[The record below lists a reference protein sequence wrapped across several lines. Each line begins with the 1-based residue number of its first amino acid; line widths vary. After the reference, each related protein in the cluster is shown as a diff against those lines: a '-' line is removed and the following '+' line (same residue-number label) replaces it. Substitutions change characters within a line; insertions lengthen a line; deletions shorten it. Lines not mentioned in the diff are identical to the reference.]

1 MANKIRSAQVELAPF
16 SKHRTKKSG
25 MSKKALQAAFEAG
38 ADFMAHNIDGVP
50 VNTYCSCRDFADGA
64 TVSIVEVVNGFY
76 ETKCYFTFK
85 PKVEENDIPH
95 FMTGAPVE
103 LD

>member
-1 MANKIRSAQVELAPF
+1 MAKIRSAEIELAPF

-25 MSKKALQAAFEAG
+25 MSEKALYAAFEAG
-38 ADFMAHNIDGVP
+38 EHFTAHNIDGVP
-50 VNTYCSCRDFADGA
+50 VNTYCSCRDFKDGA

-76 ETKCYFTFK
+76 ETKCYFTYAA
-85 PKVEENDIPH
+85 KVEEHDIPH